1 MLKHATLDNQPGI
14 LKSIFNP
21 SILINHVF
29 CLTMLVHYKRH
40 VRLPTIFYAQ
50 CVLHSV
56 QGRQWVT
63 SNRPADLDL
72 WPVSRRGTL
81 LYLDTLCVCLCVCVC
96 VYVCVFV
103 CVWVCVCV
111 CVCLCMYVACVCV
124 CVCMCVYMCMCVC
137 VCVLSVL
144 SVYVCLVC
152 VYA

>member
-81 LYLDTLCVCLCVCVC
+81 LYLDTLCVC
-96 VYVCVFV
+96 
-103 CVWVCVCV
+103 VCVCV
-111 CVCLCMYVACVCV
+111 CERERECVWYTQRTLETASEITSV
-124 CVCMCVYMCMCVC
+124 GLKWH
-137 VCVLSVL
+137 VLSLESSSLLPAV
-144 SVYVCLVC
+144 SQTCYVTYTADHCTRC
-152 VYA
+152 M

>member
-56 QGRQWVT
+56 QGRQWVI

-81 LYLDTLCVCLCVCVC
+81 LYLDTLCVC
-96 VYVCVFV
+96 
-103 CVWVCVCV
+103 
-111 CVCLCMYVACVCV
+111 V
-124 CVCMCVYMCMCVC
+124 CVCMCVRERESVC
-137 VCVLSVL
+137 GIHSAHWRQRVRSRQLASHVLSLESSSLLPAV
-144 SVYVCLVC
+144 SQTCYVTYTADHCTRC
-152 VYA
+152 M